1 MWRKAALII
10 VALALGVAVAVV
22 YGNARW
28 NSDTLVLRERLEAA
42 RTSPVPGTSIHRAE
56 DIAALPAPVQRY
68 FRVALTESQ
77 PLVAAASLEHTGTFD
92 MGEDAAQWKPFTSTQ
107 RVVTRPPGFD
117 WDARI
122 AVAPGVAVHV
132 HDAYVAGA
140 GLLRA
145 SVLGLVPVA
154 DLQGSGELAQGELMR
169 YLAEAAWYPTAL
181 LPSQGVRWQAI
192 DAHSARATFADGST
206 SVSLVFRFG
215 DDGLIDTVRADA
227 RGRTVANTVIPTPWM
242 GRFWNY
248 AVRDGMRI
256 PLDGEVAWI
265 MPEGTKPYW
274 RGHVNQVR
282 YEFAQPSRP

>member
-1 MWRKAALII
+1 MWRKTAL
-10 VALALGVAVAVV
+10 VVVVLVLGAGVAVT
-22 YGNARW
+22 YGNFRW
-28 NSDTLVLRERLEAA
+28 NSDTQALRDRLEAA
-42 RTSPVPGTSIHRAE
+42 RLPPVLGTGIHRAE
-56 DIAALPAPVQRY
+56 DLTALPAPVQRY
-68 FRVALTESQ
+68 FRIALTENQ
-77 PLVAAASLEHTGTFD
+77 PLVATVSLEHTGTFD
-92 MGEDAAQWKPFTSTQ
+92 MGEDSAQWKPFTSTQ

-122 AVAPGVAVHV
+122 VVAPGIAVYV
-132 HDAYVAGA
+132 HDAYVAGE

-154 DLQGSGELAQGELMR
+154 DLQGSGDLAQGELMR

-181 LPSQGVRWQAI
+181 LPSQGVRWDAI
-192 DAHSARATFADGST
+192 DANSARATIADGGT

-227 RGRTVANTVIPTPWM
+227 RGRTVANSVIPTPWI

-248 AVRDGMRI
+248 AVRDGMRV
-256 PLDGEVAWI
+256 PLEGEVAWV

-274 RGHVNQVR
+274 RGYSNQVR
-282 YEFAQPSRP
+282 YEFVQPSRP

>member
-1 MWRKAALII
+1 MWFKAALIV
-10 VALALGVAVAVV
+10 VALALGVAGAVV

-28 NSDTLVLRERLEAA
+28 DSDTRALRERLDAA
-42 RTSPVPGTSIHRAE
+42 WVPPSAGTGIHRAE
-56 DIAALPAPVQRY
+56 DLAALPPPVQRY
-68 FRVALTESQ
+68 LRAALSENQ
-77 PLVAAASLEHTGTFD
+77 PLVAAVSLEHSGTFD
-92 MGEDAAQWKPFTSTQ
+92 VGEDTAQWKPFTSTQ

-122 AVAPGVAVHV
+122 GIVPGVAVHV
-132 HDAYVAGA
+132 HDAYVGGE

-154 DLQGSGELAQGELMR
+154 DLHGAGELAQGELMR

-181 LPSQGVRWQAI
+181 LPSQGVHWDPI
-192 DAHSARATFADGST
+192 DANSARATLAHGET

-227 RGRTVANTVIPTPWM
+227 RGRTVADTVVPTPWI

-256 PLDGEVAWI
+256 PLEGEVAWI
-265 MPEGTKPYW
+265 MPYGTRPYW
-274 RGHVNQVR
+274 RGRANQIR
-282 YEFAQPSRP
+282 YEFVQPTRP

>member
-1 MWRKAALII
+1 MWRRAALI
-10 VALALGVAVAVV
+10 VVVLALGVAVAVV

-42 RTSPVPGTSIHRAE
+42 RTPPVPGTSVHRAE
-56 DIAALPAPVQRY
+56 DIATLPAPVQRY
-68 FRVALTESQ
+68 FRVALSENQ
-77 PLVAAASLEHTGTFD
+77 PLVAAVSIEHTGTFD
-92 MGEDAAQWKPFTSTQ
+92 MGENAAQWKPFTSTQ

-122 AVAPGVAVHV
+122 AVVPGIAVHV

-154 DLQGSGELAQGELMR
+154 DLQGSGDLAQGELMR

-192 DAHSARATFADGST
+192 DANSARATLADGST

-256 PLDGEVAWI
+256 PLEGEVAWI

-274 RGHVNQVR
+274 RGRANQVR
-282 YEFAQPSRP
+282 YEFAQSSRP

>member
-1 MWRKAALII
+1 MWRKAVL
-10 VALALGVAVAVV
+10 VVVVLALGVAAAVV

-28 NSDTLVLRERLEAA
+28 DSETRALRERIDAA
-42 RTSPVPGTSIHRAE
+42 RAPPILGTAIHHA
-56 DIAALPAPVQRY
+56 DDLVALPAPVQRY
-68 FRVALTESQ
+68 FRTALTEGQ
-77 PLVAAASLEHTGTFD
+77 PLVATVSLAHTGTFD

-122 AVAPGVAVHV
+122 AVVPGVAVHV

-154 DLQGSGELAQGELMR
+154 DLRGSGELAQGELMR

-181 LPSQGVRWQAI
+181 LPSQGVRWEPI
-192 DAHSARATFADGST
+192 DAKSARATLADGGT
-206 SVSLVFRFG
+206 WVSLVFRFG
-215 DDGLIDTVRADA
+215 DDGLIDTVRADT
-227 RGRTVANTVIPTPWM
+227 RGRTIANTVVATPWM

-248 AVRDGMRI
+248 TVRDGMRV
-256 PLDGEVAWI
+256 PLDGEVAWV
-265 MPEGTKPYW
+265 MPEGPKPYW
-274 RGHVNQVR
+274 RGHVDQIR
-282 YEFAQPSRP
+282 YEFVELARP

>member
-1 MWRKAALII
+1 MWRKAALVF
-10 VALALGVAVAVV
+10 VALALGIAVAVV

-28 NSDTLVLRERLEAA
+28 NSDTLALRERIEAA
-42 RTSPVPGTSIHRAE
+42 RTPPAPGTAIHRVE
-56 DIAALPAPVQRY
+56 DLAGLPAPVQRY
-68 FRVALTESQ
+68 FRAVLAANQ
-77 PLVAAASLEHTGTFD
+77 PLVAAATLEHTGTFD
-92 MGEDAAQWKPFTSTQ
+92 MGKDAAQWKPFTSTQ

-122 AVAPGVAVHV
+122 AVMPGVAVHV

-154 DLQGSGELAQGELMR
+154 DLQGSGDLAQGELMR

-181 LPSQGVRWQAI
+181 LPSQGVHWEAI
-192 DAHSARATFADGST
+192 DAHSARATLADGGT
-206 SVSLVFRFG
+206 WVSLVFRFG

-227 RGRTVANTVIPTPWM
+227 RGRTIANTVIATPWM

-256 PLDGEVAWI
+256 PLDGEVAWV
-265 MPEGTKPYW
+265 MPEGPKPYW
-274 RGHVNQVR
+274 RGHVDQIR
-282 YEFAQPSRP
+282 YEFVEHSRP